1 MSLSS
6 KYSLFCRFDT
16 YLNPKARWFSSKISP
31 LVLVD
36 KIGSVGTVGIN
47 RPEKRN
53 CVNSATADELVQA
66 IQDLDNDESVSA
78 IVLHGIGGSFC
89 AGYDL
94 KELSEASEADSI
106 TSLKRAPM
114 GPSRMLTKKPLVAS
128 ISGYAVAGGME
139 LALLCDLRV
148 MEESAIMGVF
158 CRRFGV
164 PLIDGGTVRLPALI
178 GLSRAMD
185 LILTGR
191 PIKAKEAFEWGLANR
206 IVAIGTGLGQ
216 AVSLASSLKKYPQK
230 CLQADRRSAYYA
242 AYSAKSLED
251 ALHYEF
257 ENGKEILSQ
266 ESVYGAQ
273 KFVEGVGHHGKFHL
287 ENLKLEENKFNKT

>member
-1 MSLSS
+1 MNSR
-6 KYSLFCRFDT
+6 YSLFYKLSTC
-16 YLNPKARWFSSKISP
+16 LNIRSRWCSSKTGP

-36 KIGSVGTVGIN
+36 RIGSVGTVGIN

-53 CVNSATADELVQA
+53 CVNSATADQLVLA
-66 IQDLDNDESVSA
+66 IQDLDNDESITA

-94 KELSEASEADSI
+94 KELSEASDEGTI
-106 TSLKRAPM
+106 LPLNRAPM

-158 CRRFGV
+158 CRRLGV

-206 IVAIGTGLGQ
+206 IVAVGTGLGQ
-216 AVSLASSLKKYPQK
+216 AVSVASSLKKYPQK

-251 ALHYEF
+251 ALQYEF

-287 ENLKLEENKFNKT
+287 EDLKLQENKNTTK